1 MKVLIIGF
9 GPLGVRL
16 AENLLDDNRFEL
28 KAIVDSDPSKAGQNF
43 RNLKIENNLEKVL
56 AESKFDIAFVVT
68 SSLVERIK
76 DTIFRLAQSQ
86 VSVISS
92 CEELIFPLLSHPDLS
107 KEIDKQAKAHGI
119 RVLGTGINPGF
130 LMDYFISV
138 LAKPFLKP
146 RKVTYIRNIN
156 TNFRR
161 SSFQNK
167 VGLNMILSDFEAKRA
182 AGFIGH
188 VGFRQSVD
196 MISHYF
202 SWDLVKYTETLE
214 PVIKEGLV
222 KGIDQKALC
231 KFQDDKCIELNFTA
245 VEDLEDH
252 DKIILEFETIAKP
265 VVIDIPSGINGEAG
279 TVSMLMNTSQKL
291 LTLSP
296 GLKTMLDL

>member
-16 AENLLDDNRFEL
+16 AENLLDDKRFEL
-28 KAIVDSDPSKAGQNF
+28 KAIVDSDPSKAGQSF
-43 RNLKIENNLEKVL
+43 KNLIIENNLEKVL

-107 KEIDKQAKAHGI
+107 KEIDEQAKAHGI

-161 SSFQNK
+161 
-167 VGLNMILSDFEAKRA
+167 R
-182 AGFIGH
+182 
-188 VGFRQSVD
+188 
-196 MISHYF
+196 
-202 SWDLVKYTETLE
+202 
-214 PVIKEGLV
+214 
-222 KGIDQKALC
+222 
-231 KFQDDKCIELNFTA
+231 
-245 VEDLEDH
+245 
-252 DKIILEFETIAKP
+252 
-265 VVIDIPSGINGEAG
+265 
-279 TVSMLMNTSQKL
+279 
-291 LTLSP
+291 
-296 GLKTMLDL
+296 